1 MKMSETTDL
10 TYYQKICDSKI
21 ERDVILNRSKDYYQN
36 NKERLRVEARDKYR
50 NSSEE
55 KKKQRIWE
63 EQISQYAWRKEAK
76 NKRISNKLSKKL
88 S

>member
-1 MKMSETTDL
+1 MSETTDL

-55 KKKQRIWE
+55 KKKTENMGRIDIAICLE
-63 EQISQYAWRKEAK
+63 KRSKE
-76 NKRISNKLSKKL
+76 
-88 S
+88 